1 MSFNIRYNNPA
12 GYGEHEPRKM
22 GDHRRVEPPRDRVAS
37 VIRFHKAD
45 LVGMQEVLRDQISDL
60 EILLPQYGW
69 IGVGRDD
76 GQDGGEFSPIF
87 YRKDRFTVL
96 DSGTFWLSETPEV
109 TGSKS
114 WDAAITRI
122 ANWVDP
128 ARLAV
133 QSGISPSQH
142 AF

>member
-1 MSFNIRYNNPA
+1 MSCRSISAITILRMESILLNR
-12 GYGEHEPRKM
+12 
-22 GDHRRVEPPRDRVAS
+22 RDRVAS

-45 LVGMQEVLRDQISDL
+45 LVGMREVLRDQIGDL

-76 GQDGGEFSPIF
+76 GADGGEFSPIF

-109 TGSKS
+109 TGSKAGIPPS
-114 WDAAITRI
+114 PESRI
-122 ANWVDP
+122 
-128 ARLAV
+128 
-133 QSGISPSQH
+133 G
-142 AF
+142 